1 MAPTNRLNLDARQ
14 LQAFQIMLFST
25 DLLSAQV
32 AGSELAGIM
41 TGKNENTLLGKL
53 VFTLTA
59 IAMLYFFWWLL
70 LYDHGVVSI
79 HH

>member
-1 MAPTNRLNLDARQ
+1 
-14 LQAFQIMLFST
+14 MLFFP
-25 DLLSAQV
+25 DLRNAQV
-32 AGSELAGIM
+32 AGLKLAGTM
-41 TGKNENTLLGKL
+41 TGKNESTLLGKL

-70 LYDHGVVSI
+70 LYDHGVVSM

>member
-1 MAPTNRLNLDARQ
+1 MFVRPTYRAWCR
-14 LQAFQIMLFST
+14 
-25 DLLSAQV
+25 
-32 AGSELAGIM
+32 SEIGGGIGRTM
-41 TGKNENTLLGKL
+41 TGKNESTLLGKL

-70 LYDHGVVSI
+70 IYDHGIVSI

>member
-1 MAPTNRLNLDARQ
+1 
-14 LQAFQIMLFST
+14 
-25 DLLSAQV
+25 
-32 AGSELAGIM
+32 M
-41 TGKNENTLLGKL
+41 TGKNESTLLGKL

-70 LYDHGVVSI
+70 IYDHGIVSI